1 MGIPAPKE
9 EYRAGTCMKKPID
22 LLVISVICLLM
33 MPNPAS
39 AQERLTGHDRDL
51 KVRRFLQEHR
61 GSWHDLNIPVSDGRI
76 LYDIIVRNRYRKA
89 LEIGTSTGL
98 SAIYIAWALSKTGGK
113 LITVE
118 IDAERHRRAL
128 ANFRSAGLD
137 DIIDARLA
145 DAHDLVGR
153 LPGPFDFVFL
163 DADKEW
169 YKNYFVAIYPKL
181 AKGGCFT
188 AHNVSAR
195 GWGGGEGLREFY
207 DYILKIPG
215 LSTKVDESGAGL
227 SISYRHQ

>member
-1 MGIPAPKE
+1 
-9 EYRAGTCMKKPID
+9 MKKTIH
-22 LLVISVICLLM
+22 LLAVAVTCLLTITG
-33 MPNPAS
+33 S
-39 AQERLTGHDRDL
+39 AYPQDHLRGRDRDL
-51 KVRRFLQEHR
+51 KVRQFLEKNR
-61 GSWHDLNIPVSDGRI
+61 GSWHDLNIPESDGRI

-98 SAIYIAWALSKTGGK
+98 SAVYIAWALSKTGGK

-153 LPGPFDFVFL
+153 LPGPFDFVFI

-181 AKGGCFT
+181 SKGGCFT

-195 GWGGGEGLREFY
+195 GWGGGEGVREFY
-207 DYILKIPG
+207 DYIRKMPD
-215 LSTKVDESGAGL
+215 LSTAVDESGGGL
-227 SISYRHQ
+227 SISYRRQK